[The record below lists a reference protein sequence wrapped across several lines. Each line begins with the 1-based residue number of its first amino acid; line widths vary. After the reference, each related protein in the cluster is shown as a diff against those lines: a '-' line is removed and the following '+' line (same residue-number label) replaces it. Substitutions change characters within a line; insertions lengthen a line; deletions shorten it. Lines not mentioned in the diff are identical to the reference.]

1 MPRSEKDA
9 DEMRQRMLRDHGA
22 WFLLKSPQNDRV
34 KAGANRA
41 RKQPFPITH
50 LG

>member
-9 DEMRQRMLRDHGA
+9 VGMCQRMLRDDGA
-22 WFLLKSPQNDRV
+22 WFLLKSPHNDRV
-34 KAGANRA
+34 KSGASRA
-41 RKQPFPITH
+41 RKRPFPITL

>member
-9 DEMRQRMLRDHGA
+9 DEMRQRMQRDHGA
-22 WFLLKSPQNDRV
+22 WVLLKSSHHDRV
-34 KAGANRA
+34 KAGASGA
-41 RKQPFPITH
+41 RKRPFPITH